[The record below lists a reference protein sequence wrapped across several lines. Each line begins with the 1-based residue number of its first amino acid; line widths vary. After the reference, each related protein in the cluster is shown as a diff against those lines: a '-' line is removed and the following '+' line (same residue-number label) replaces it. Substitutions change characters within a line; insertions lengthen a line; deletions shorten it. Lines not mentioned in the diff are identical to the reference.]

1 MIVLLALA
9 IAAGLF
15 LVLWSCCIV
24 AGRAD
29 DAMER
34 AYRSEEPDHDA

>member
-1 MIVLLALA
+1 MTTILIALA
-9 IAAGLF
+9 AFLAGGF
-15 LVLWSCCIV
+15 LGVLAMCIFTV

-34 AYRSEEPDHDA
+34 GE